1 MNRVFLTPICG
12 GRSSAIITRNRQ
24 LTRLPHIL
32 SRRSF
37 RTSTSLLVVKPFILA
52 DIGEGIRECEVIQ
65 WFVEPEARVE
75 QFDKLC
81 EVQSDKASVE
91 ITSRYDGIIKKLH
104 YAAGEMALVG
114 KPLVDIDLA
123 DELASE
129 SEQSTSGTP
138 SIQASAG
145 GEAGELS
152 CEAAEGIK
160 VENASEKPVRN
171 NNNNGKH
178 RSLAT
183 PAVRHICKELGI
195 TIEDV
200 IGTGKDGRVL
210 KEDVTRFASSS
221 SSSANSRS
229 SATEIPEPGLHAAS
243 SSPGGQKTPE
253 SQITNARGTPT
264 RPVTPAPEPAQE
276 TTQPLTRIQS
286 EMFKIMTA
294 SLTIPHFLYSDEICL
309 NSITSLRNRLNK
321 DLAKSSEA
329 AGVESVKKLTLL
341 PFIIKSVSLSLSQ
354 FPLLNSRLDTSSPVP
369 QLITR
374 PSHNIGIAMDTP
386 LGLLVPNIKSVQ
398 SLSILEIA
406 AELQRLQ
413 ALGAAG
419 KLSPSDLKGGTIT
432 VSNIGTVG
440 GTVVAPVIVPSEV
453 AILGVGRGRIVPAF
467 DPRDDD
473 KLIKKEIVNFS
484 WSADH
489 RVVDGAT
496 MARMAARVRELVEEP
511 EKLLVRLR

>member
-1 MNRVFLTPICG
+1 MNRIFLAPICG
-12 GRSSAIITRNRQ
+12 GRSSAAITRNRQ

-32 SRRSF
+32 PRRSF

-91 ITSRYDGIIKKLH
+91 ITSRYDGVIKKLH

-123 DELASE
+123 DELASDPE
-129 SEQSTSGTP
+129 LGEGKSAEPEPSGPPSAT
-138 SIQASAG
+138 SIQAAAAA
-145 GEAGELS
+145 EAGRLS
-152 CEAAEGIK
+152 REAAHGGNK
-160 VENASEKPVRN
+160 VETASEKPVR
-171 NNNNGKH
+171 NNNGKH

-183 PAVRHICKELGI
+183 PAVRHICKELGV
-195 TIEDV
+195 TIEEV

-221 SSSANSRS
+221 SANSRS
-229 SATEIPEPGLHAAS
+229 SAAGILEPGLQAAS
-243 SSPGGQKTPE
+243 SSPGGLKNPE
-253 SQITNARGTPT
+253 SQITNSRGTPT
-264 RPVTPAPEPAQE
+264 RPVTPAPELAQE

-294 SLTIPHFLYSDEICL
+294 SLSIPHFLYSDEICL
-309 NSITSLRNRLNK
+309 NSITSLRSRLNK
-321 DLAKSSEA
+321 DLAKSA
-329 AGVESVKKLTLL
+329 AGEAGVDAVKKLTLL
-341 PFIIKSVSLSLSQ
+341 PFIIKSVSVSLSQ
-354 FPLLNSRLDTSSPVP
+354 YPLLNSRLDTSSPVP

-398 SLSILEIA
+398 QLSILEIA

-413 ALGAAG
+413 SLGAAG
-419 KLSPSDLKGGTIT
+419 KLSPADLRGGTIT
-432 VSNIGTVG
+432 VSNIGSIG
-440 GTVVAPVIVPSEV
+440 GTVVAPVIVPSEGKV
-453 AILGVGRGRIVPAF
+453 EKR
-467 DPRDDD
+467 
-473 KLIKKEIVNFS
+473 EIVNFS

-511 EKLLVRLR
+511 ERLLVRLR

>member
-1 MNRVFLTPICG
+1 
-12 GRSSAIITRNRQ
+12 
-24 LTRLPHIL
+24 
-32 SRRSF
+32 
-37 RTSTSLLVVKPFILA
+37 
-52 DIGEGIRECEVIQ
+52 
-65 WFVEPEARVE
+65 
-75 QFDKLC
+75 
-81 EVQSDKASVE
+81 
-91 ITSRYDGIIKKLH
+91 
-104 YAAGEMALVG
+104 
-114 KPLVDIDLA
+114 VDIDLA

-129 SEQSTSGTP
+129 PEPSTSGTP
-138 SIQASAG
+138 SIQAVAAAA
-145 GEAGELS
+145 EAGELS
-152 CEAAEGIK
+152 CEAAGGIK
-160 VENASEKPVRN
+160 VETASEKSVRN
-171 NNNNGKH
+171 NNSNNGKH

-183 PAVRHICKELGI
+183 PAVRHICKELGV
-195 TIEDV
+195 TIEEV

-221 SSSANSRS
+221 SSSSSANSRS
-229 SATEIPEPGLHAAS
+229 SAVGIPEPGQHAAS
-243 SSPGGQKTPE
+243 SSPGGLKNPE

-264 RPVTPAPEPAQE
+264 RPVTPAPELAQE
-276 TTQPLTRIQS
+276 ITQPLTRIQS

-294 SLTIPHFLYSDEICL
+294 SLSIPHFLYSDEICL

-321 DLAKSSEA
+321 DLAKASE
-329 AGVESVKKLTLL
+329 AGVETVKKLTLL

-398 SLSILEIA
+398 NLSILEIA

-419 KLSPSDLKGGTIT
+419 KLSPADLRGGTIT
-432 VSNIGTVG
+432 VSNIGSVG
-440 GTVVAPVIVPSEV
+440 GTVVAPVIVTSEV
-453 AILGVGRGRIVPAF
+453 AILGVGRGRVVPAF
-467 DPRDDD
+467 DPSDEG
-473 KLIKKEIVNFS
+473 KLVKKEVVNFS

-511 EKLLVRLR
+511 ERLLVMLR